1 MGVRRKVRKVENP
14 KSKSES
20 PPPSPTFP
28 HPVGE
33 EVRMADHERWMR
45 EALKEARLAEA
56 KDEVPIGCVVVHEGA
71 AIGRGHNQTESLQ
84 DPTAHAEMIAITAA
98 AASLGSRRLLDC
110 TLYVTLEPCAMCCGA
125 IVLARLPT
133 VVYAS
138 KDPKAGAVDTH
149 YSLLHDSRLN
159 HTCTVIRGV
168 LAEECGK
175 MLSEF
180 FSSLRLRN
188 KDGREDL

>member
-1 MGVRRKVRKVENP
+1 MKPGGSWRRQT
-14 KSKSES
+14 S
-20 PPPSPTFP
+20 F
-28 HPVGE
+28 
-33 EVRMADHERWMR
+33 RMNYLETLEQPAHEKWMR

-56 KDEVPIGCVVVHEGA
+56 KDEVPIGCVVVHNGA
-71 AIGRGHNQTESLQ
+71 VIGRGHNQTESLQ

-125 IVLARLPT
+125 IVLARIPT

-138 KDPKAGAVDTH
+138 ADPKAGAVDTLF
-149 YSLLHDSRLN
+149 SLLADNRLN

-168 LAEECGK
+168 LNEACSA
-175 MLSEF
+175 MLSGF
-180 FSSLRLRN
+180 FTSLRQRKKN
-188 KDGREDL
+188 GQQDS

>member
-1 MGVRRKVRKVENP
+1 
-14 KSKSES
+14 
-20 PPPSPTFP
+20 
-28 HPVGE
+28 
-33 EVRMADHERWMR
+33 MR

-56 KDEVPIGCVVVHEGA
+56 KEEVPIGCVVVHNEA
-71 AIGRGHNQTESLQ
+71 VIGRGHNQTESLQ

-125 IVLARLPT
+125 TVLGRIPT
-133 VVYAS
+133 VVYAAA
-138 KDPKAGAVDTH
+138 DPKAGAVDTL
-149 YSLLHDSRLN
+149 YSLLQDPRLN

-168 LAEECGK
+168 LADECGK

-180 FSSLRLRN
+180 FTKLRQQKKN
-188 KDGREDL
+188 GRQDY